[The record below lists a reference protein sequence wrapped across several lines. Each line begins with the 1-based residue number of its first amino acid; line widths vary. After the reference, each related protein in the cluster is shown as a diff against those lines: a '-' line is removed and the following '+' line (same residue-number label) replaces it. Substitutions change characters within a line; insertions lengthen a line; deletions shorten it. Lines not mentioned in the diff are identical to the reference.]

1 MGKPNTSVEKP
12 VCNPENAKVAR
23 CMFQRLHSMNIA
35 GTYKEK
41 TLHAFKWGYYRICE
55 EPEHIKDLD
64 DLRKTK

>member
-1 MGKPNTSVEKP
+1 
-12 VCNPENAKVAR
+12 
-23 CMFQRLHSMNIA
+23 MNMA

-64 DLRKTK
+64 DLSKIK